1 MSWRGW
7 LSIVL
12 LLAAIVS
19 GWSAWRQRADTPGDA
34 TAAKRSDYVLRDFE
48 LIALNREGRESFT
61 LRAPLLEQ
69 DPADRTIAIQT
80 PLFLVPERD
89 GGRWQARAHTGW
101 VSSSHD
107 ELRLEGDVRMTSPED
122 GGRDVLLTTTR
133 MTLLPEA
140 NQARSDDLVTIQQ
153 PGSRIQGLG
162 MEVDLSTKR
171 YEFSSQVKQRYEPR
185 RR

>member
-7 LSIVL
+7 LAIVL
-12 LLAAIVS
+12 VIAAVVS
-19 GWSAWRQRADTPGDA
+19 GWSAWRQRADAPGTA
-34 TAAKRSDYVLRDFE
+34 TGPLRSDYVLRDFE
-48 LIALNREGRESFT
+48 LIALNNEGRESFT

-69 DPADRTIAIQT
+69 NPADRTIAIET

-89 GGRWQARAHTGW
+89 GGRWQARSQTGW
-101 VSSSHD
+101 VSASHD
-107 ELRLEGDVRMTSPED
+107 ELRLEGDVRMTSPD
-122 GGRDVLLTTTR
+122 QGGRDLLLTTTR
-133 MTLLPEA
+133 MTLLPET
-140 NQARSDDLVTIQQ
+140 NIARSDELVTIQQ

-162 MEVDLSTKR
+162 MQVDLTTKR